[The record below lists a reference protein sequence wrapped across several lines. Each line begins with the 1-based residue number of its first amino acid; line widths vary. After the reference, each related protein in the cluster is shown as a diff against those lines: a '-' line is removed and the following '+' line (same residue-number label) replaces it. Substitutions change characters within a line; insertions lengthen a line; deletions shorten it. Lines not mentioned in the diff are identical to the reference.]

1 MLNAD
6 SSTLKNES
14 DVQRSAAPP
23 MIPSVAAFRRTE
35 LTRFTMRT
43 IGTPG
48 SACLIW
54 RTRKVDS
61 SARPVRPRSDRARNV
76 SGTKESSAK
85 YATIAARCV
94 PRSAKNFCTRVRFR
108 TRTARSMACVSVS
121 PSMDAAQALADL
133 TEISS
138 QIESAALFGEDGAV
152 GASTFADETRA
163 QAFVRVARELLDAAA
178 GLRSSASPNQVEVA
192 TAEGSVFVVRDDG
205 RLIAATT
212 TPEPTVGLVFYDLKS
227 CLRAAGTGGE
237 EPQPKPK
244 RRPPRKDD
252 DGA

>member
-6 SSTLKNES
+6 SRTLKNES
-14 DVQRSAAPP
+14 EVQRSAAPP
-23 MIPSVAAFRRTE
+23 MMPRVAALWRTE
-35 LTRFTMRT
+35 FTRLTMRE

-61 SARPVRPRSDRARNV
+61 SARPLKPSRDRARKV
-76 SGTKESSAK
+76 SGTNESSAK

-108 TRTARSMACVSVS
+108 TRTALSMACVSVS
-121 PSMDAAQALADL
+121 LAMDAAQALADL

-138 QIESAALFGEDGAV
+138 QIEAAALFGESGDVA
-152 GASTFADETRA
+152 ASTFADEERA
-163 QAFVRVARELLDAAA
+163 REFVRSARELLDAAG
-178 GLRSSASPNQVEVA
+178 GLRSSAAPNQVEVA
-192 TAEGSVFVVRDDG
+192 TAEGSIFVVRDDG

-227 CLRAAGTGGE
+227 CLRAVAE
-237 EPQPKPK
+237 EPPK
-244 RRPPRKDD
+244 RQRRPRPKADD
-252 DGA
+252 A